1 MVSTHENEVDVS
13 KDGNGLAK
21 RLHAFMKTH
30 NLSVEELARL
40 LRTPP
45 EILHDWLNEDMPPP
59 ACLVA
64 LMVLVQTVPQ
74 ERRQPRANSNGY
86 ELSGKDREEALRRA
100 QAI

>member
-1 MVSTHENEVDVS
+1 MVSTLENEVDIS
-13 KDGNGLAK
+13 KDRNGLAK
-21 RLHAFMKTH
+21 RLLAFMKTH
-30 NLSVEELARL
+30 DLSVEDLARL

-64 LMVLVQTVPQ
+64 LMVLVQILPQ
-74 ERRQPRANSNGY
+74 ERSQPRANSNGY
-86 ELSGKDREEALRRA
+86 GISDKDREEALRRA